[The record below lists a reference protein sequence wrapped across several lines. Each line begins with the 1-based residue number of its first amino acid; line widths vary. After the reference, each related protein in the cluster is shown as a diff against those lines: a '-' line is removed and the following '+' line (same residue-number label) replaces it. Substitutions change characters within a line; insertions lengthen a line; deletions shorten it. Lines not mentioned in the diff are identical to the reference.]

1 LDITSANNISENSND
16 LNSRQNKNQNN
27 STDESA
33 NIFPSSKTIKGN
45 INSLKLLA
53 ERNQDLTNIKKP
65 FKIMENHYRFC
76 VPVIISPEI
85 STMKMRELVQ
95 LFRAELLIFDL
106 EKRNGIVFNLP
117 DIIQCGMFGICGV
130 ANDQDELLKIIE
142 LTVNLM
148 KTKILNKENGV
159 NKIISSVSNIARDNF
174 KIDSLP
180 FSELLGKIL
189 YHVKNLKK

>member
-1 LDITSANNISENSND
+1 
-16 LNSRQNKNQNN
+16 
-27 STDESA
+27 
-33 NIFPSSKTIKGN
+33 
-45 INSLKLLA
+45 
-53 ERNQDLTNIKKP
+53 
-65 FKIMENHYRFC
+65 MENHYRFY

-142 LTVNLM
+142 STVNLM
-148 KTKILNKENGV
+148 KSKILKKENGV
-159 NKIISSVSNIARDNF
+159 NKIISSVSTIARDNF

-189 YHVKNLKK
+189 YYVRNLKK